1 MKYVNYRDAGL
12 VMPTHDEW
20 QRIRQQQL
28 RIKKLDREA
37 AIKQPRDTRP
47 RLRKKA

>member
-12 VMPTHDEW
+12 VMPTNEEW

-28 RIKKLDREA
+28 RIKKLDAHA
-37 AIKQPRDTRP
+37 AIKQKRDGRP